1 MRPKEDTR
9 SIWRGLLLVIVLVT
23 VAAGVRVWPLH
34 VLGSRLV
41 YVTYYPAVIIAA
53 LYGGLSL
60 GLLATIFL
68 FLMTLFLWPLF
79 LGQPVIKEFSDWLG
93 MGVFLVNCMMISG
106 VAEAMRRSRVR
117 EKKAML
123 DLEGRNTELQAARD
137 NLEEEVKKRTAALA
151 DANASLEKEL
161 VERKRAEG
169 ALQEAKEH
177 LEIGIQERTRDL
189 ERANR
194 SLQEEVAERQRAEES
209 VKIQRQ
215 RLYDILETMPVM
227 VSLLTPDHHVA
238 FANRSFREKFGQD
251 NGLRCFEY
259 CFGLKQPC
267 EFCETYKV
275 LETGNPHDWEVTTP
289 DGSIIAVYDFP
300 FEDTDGSP
308 LILEIDIDI
317 TEQRR
322 AEELVKAERQ
332 RFYDVLETLPA
343 YLVLLT
349 PGYYVP
355 FANRFFRERFGEAHG
370 KRCFEYLFNRTEP
383 CEICETYTV
392 LKTRAPHNWEWT
404 GPDGRSYDVHD
415 FPFTDVDGSKVI
427 LEVGIDVTERKKAEE
442 SLKQTLAELTRSNAD
457 LEQFAYVASHDL
469 QEPLRNVASCM
480 QMLEK
485 TCKNKLGP
493 EADQLTNYAVD
504 AVTRMKSLIQGLLS
518 YSRISTTGK
527 PLSRI
532 DSEEVLRQTF
542 PNLRSIITE
551 TGAVISNDPLP
562 TVTADPT
569 QLLQVFQNII
579 GNSLKFRGEE
589 PPRVHV
595 SAVKDGNEWVF
606 SVKDNGIGI
615 ESRHLDRIFVIFQ
628 RLNKRTRYSTGT
640 GIGLAIVKKIV
651 DRHRG
656 RIWVESEPGKG
667 TTFNFTIPD
676 MENEA

>member
-1 MRPKEDTR
+1 
-9 SIWRGLLLVIVLVT
+9 
-23 VAAGVRVWPLH
+23 
-34 VLGSRLV
+34 
-41 YVTYYPAVIIAA
+41 
-53 LYGGLSL
+53 
-60 GLLATIFL
+60 
-68 FLMTLFLWPLF
+68 
-79 LGQPVIKEFSDWLG
+79 
-93 MGVFLVNCMMISG
+93 
-106 VAEAMRRSRVR
+106 
-117 EKKAML
+117 
-123 DLEGRNTELQAARD
+123 
-137 NLEEEVKKRTAALA
+137 
-151 DANASLEKEL
+151 
-161 VERKRAEG
+161 
-169 ALQEAKEH
+169 
-177 LEIGIQERTRDL
+177 
-189 ERANR
+189 
-194 SLQEEVAERQRAEES
+194 
-209 VKIQRQ
+209 
-215 RLYDILETMPVM
+215 
-227 VSLLTPDHHVA
+227 
-238 FANRSFREKFGQD
+238 
-251 NGLRCFEY
+251 
-259 CFGLKQPC
+259 
-267 EFCETYKV
+267 
-275 LETGNPHDWEVTTP
+275 
-289 DGSIIAVYDFP
+289 
-300 FEDTDGSP
+300 
-308 LILEIDIDI
+308 
-317 TEQRR
+317 
-322 AEELVKAERQ
+322 
-332 RFYDVLETLPA
+332 
-343 YLVLLT
+343 
-349 PGYYVP
+349 
-355 FANRFFRERFGEAHG
+355 
-370 KRCFEYLFNRTEP
+370 
-383 CEICETYTV
+383 
-392 LKTRAPHNWEWT
+392 
-404 GPDGRSYDVHD
+404 
-415 FPFTDVDGSKVI
+415 
-427 LEVGIDVTERKKAEE
+427 
-442 SLKQTLAELTRSNAD
+442 
-457 LEQFAYVASHDL
+457 
-469 QEPLRNVASCM
+469 
-480 QMLEK
+480 MLEK